1 MTHRDCERQRKDF
14 AISNLL
20 ERPMKALMM
29 ILLLTLVASPA
40 WARVYYV
47 STSGDN
53 RASGTSPGSAWRS
66 INYAM
71 SPSSPVGPGDVVQV
85 ASGTYREDIDI
96 KISGTSSAPI
106 TLKGSDGVVI
116 LDPTPTSGK
125 SEAVLDIIGAKY
137 IVVDNITVKNAYF
150 FGIAVRGSQNVTLQR
165 VRTIDTGGSGI
176 LATKDHRTGALSRNI
191 KILNSEVAQSCS
203 TFYQQGQGGQE
214 AISIVSVD
222 GFEVAYTKVHSGMK
236 EGITAKVSAQNGS
249 IHHNTVWGQRRV
261 GLYVGALGGTTS
273 NVSVYNNLS
282 YNNEHGIVVVNE
294 GKGHTENVS
303 VHNNIAHS
311 NRGRGIGVAAWG
323 VGPDHDINDVKII
336 NNTVAKNGTI
346 GILIDNPEA
355 SNIVVRN
362 NISYMNRFAAQIK
375 VVSGRAVVERN
386 VVTDPSFRNPSAND
400 FSVTSSSRAI
410 DAGITSSA
418 PKTDYLNRPR
428 PQGYGPDA
436 GAFEVR

>member
-1 MTHRDCERQRKDF
+1 MIHRDCVHQRKHF
-14 AISNLL
+14 SGSTLFGRSVKITMS
-20 ERPMKALMM
+20 M
-29 ILLLTLVASPA
+29 LLLAMIASPA

-47 STSGDN
+47 STNGDN
-53 RASGTSPGSAWRS
+53 RSSGTSLSDAWRT

-71 SPSSPVGPGDVVQV
+71 SSSSPVGPGDVVHV
-85 ASGTYREDIDI
+85 AAGTYREDIDI
-96 KISGTSSAPI
+96 SISGTSSAPI
-106 TLKGSDGVVI
+106 TLRGADGVVI
-116 LDPTPTSGK
+116 LDPTPDSGK
-125 SEAVLDIIGAKY
+125 SEAVMDIIGARN
-137 IVVDNITVKNAYF
+137 IVVENLTVKNAYF
-150 FGIAVRGSQNVTLQR
+150 FGIAVRGSENVVLRR

-176 LATKDHRTGALSRNI
+176 LATKNHRTGAISRNV
-191 KILNSEVAQSCS
+191 KILNSVVAQSCS

-222 GFEVAYTKVHSGMK
+222 GFEVANTKVYGGKK
-236 EGITAKVSAQNGS
+236 EGITAKVSSRNGS
-249 IHHNTVWGQRRV
+249 IHHNTVYGQRRV

-273 NVSVYNNLS
+273 NVDVYNNLS

-303 VHNNIAHS
+303 VHNNVVHS

-323 VGPDHDINDVKII
+323 VGPDHDINDVRII

-362 NISYMNRFAAQIK
+362 NVSYMNRYAAQIK
-375 VVSGRAVVERN
+375 VVSGRVVKERN
-386 VVTDPSFRNPSAND
+386 VVTNPGFRNASAND
-400 FSVTSSSRAI
+400 FSLVTSSPAI
-410 DAGITSSA
+410 DAGMSYSA
-418 PKTDYLNRPR
+418 PRTDYLNRAR
-428 PQGYGPDA
+428 PQGSGPDV